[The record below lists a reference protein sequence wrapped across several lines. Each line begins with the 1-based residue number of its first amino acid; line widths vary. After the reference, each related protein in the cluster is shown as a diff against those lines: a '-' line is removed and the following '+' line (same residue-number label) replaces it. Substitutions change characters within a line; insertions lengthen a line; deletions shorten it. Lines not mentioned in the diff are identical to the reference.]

1 MAEGEPQTRKTWP
14 LAWRLPLCF
23 VVAVAALGGYW
34 SWKRVLLAREE
45 EARERCVM
53 KRWELSMA
61 KRQAEMFGDD
71 ALTRLLHAGQL
82 PPCPNGGVYTLG
94 DPGRPVTCSLVSDQG
109 DLPRE
114 RPVAL
119 ELYRQLEAQQA
130 RELAEAQ
137 AAEAA
142 EEEEEEETLDEVW
155 LEVDEEE
162 GV

>member
-1 MAEGEPQTRKTWP
+1 MAEGETQTRKTWP

-34 SWKRVLLAREE
+34 SWEQAGRIRTE

-137 AAEAA
+137 AAETA
-142 EEEEEEETLDEVW
+142 EEEETLDEAW

>member
-1 MAEGEPQTRKTWP
+1 MAEGEPQMRKTWP

-34 SWKRVLLAREE
+34 SWERVLLARGE

-61 KRQAEMFGDD
+61 KRQTEMFGDD
-71 ALTRLLHAGQL
+71 ALEKLLNAGQL

-94 DPGRPVTCSLVSDQG
+94 EPGRPVTCSLPSDQG
-109 DLPRE
+109 TLPRE
-114 RPVAL
+114 RPAAL
-119 ELYRQLEAQQA
+119 ELYRRLEALQA
-130 RELAEAQ
+130 REAA

-142 EEEEEEETLDEVW
+142 EAAEAEETAELDEETG
-155 LEVDEEE
+155 L
-162 GV
+162 

>member
-1 MAEGEPQTRKTWP
+1 MSETAAQTQQIWPRTW
-14 LAWRLPLCF
+14 WLPLSF
-23 VVAVAALGGYW
+23 IGVMGALGGYW
-34 SWKRVLLAREE
+34 GWEQASRIRTE

-94 DPGRPVTCSLVSDQG
+94 EPGRPVTCSLPSDQG
-109 DLPRE
+109 ALPRE
-114 RPVAL
+114 RPAAL
-119 ELYRQLEAQQA
+119 ELYRRLEVLQA
-130 RELAEAQ
+130 REA

-142 EEEEEEETLDEVW
+142 EEEETAELDEETGL
-155 LEVDEEE
+155 
-162 GV
+162 

>member
-1 MAEGEPQTRKTWP
+1 MAEGETQTRKTWP

-34 SWKRVLLAREE
+34 SWERVLLARAET
-45 EARERCVM
+45 ARDRCVM

-61 KRQAEMFGDD
+61 KRQTEMFGDD
-71 ALTRLLHAGQL
+71 ALSRLLHEGQM

-94 DPGRPVTCSLVSDQG
+94 DPGRPVTCSLESDQG
-109 DLPRE
+109 ALPRE

-142 EEEEEEETLDEVW
+142 AAAEEEEEEEEVW
-155 LEVDEEE
+155 LEVDEET
-162 GV
+162 GL

>member
-61 KRQAEMFGDD
+61 KRQTEMFGDD
-71 ALTRLLHAGQL
+71 ALEKLLNAGQL

-94 DPGRPVTCSLVSDQG
+94 EPGRPVTCSLPSDQG
-109 DLPRE
+109 ALPRE
-114 RPVAL
+114 RPAAL
-119 ELYRQLEAQQA
+119 ELYRRLEALQA
-130 RELAEAQ
+130 REA

-142 EEEEEEETLDEVW
+142 VEAAEAEETAELDEETG
-155 LEVDEEE
+155 L
-162 GV
+162 

>member
-1 MAEGEPQTRKTWP
+1 MSEATAQTQQVWPRTWW
-14 LAWRLPLCF
+14 LSLCF
-23 VVAVAALGGYW
+23 TVAMGALGGYW
-34 SWKRVLLAREE
+34 GWEHVRLIQTET
-45 EARERCVM
+45 ARERCVM

-71 ALTRLLHAGQL
+71 ALSRLLHEGQL

-94 DPGRPVTCSLVSDQG
+94 DPGRPVTCSLESDQG
-109 DLPRE
+109 ELPRE
-114 RPVAL
+114 RPAAL

-142 EEEEEEETLDEVW
+142 EAAAEAEDDEAW

>member
-1 MAEGEPQTRKTWP
+1 MSGMAAQTQQIWPRTW
-14 LAWRLPLCF
+14 WLPLSF
-23 VVAVAALGGYW
+23 IGVMGALGGYW
-34 SWKRVLLAREE
+34 SWEQASQIRTE

-142 EEEEEEETLDEVW
+142 AEEEEETLDEVW

>member
-1 MAEGEPQTRKTWP
+1 
-14 LAWRLPLCF
+14 
-23 VVAVAALGGYW
+23 
-34 SWKRVLLAREE
+34 
-45 EARERCVM
+45 M

-142 EEEEEEETLDEVW
+142 EEEETLDEVW